1 MSEIRWTRKDLLG
14 LRDLS
19 ADEIRLILQT
29 AKSFQ
34 EVSLRSVKKVP
45 ALRGKTVANLFFEPS
60 TRTRISFELAEKRLS
75 ADTFHVA
82 ASTSSFVKG
91 ETLKDAAKNI
101 EALKVDVMV
110 MRHSSSGAPHRIA
123 QYLKASVI
131 NAGDGINEH
140 PSQALI
146 DMFTILEKKKQI
158 EGLKIS
164 FIGDI
169 LHSRVARSNMWGLTK
184 LGAKVTV
191 CAPRTLLPR
200 EVEKLGVRATTSLED
215 AVRDADVVNLLRIQT
230 ERQDQS
236 FFPSIREYATAY
248 QINNDVLKL
257 AKEDV
262 LIMHPGPVNRGIEIT
277 SDVVDGPYSV
287 ILDQVTH
294 GLAVRMA
301 ILYLVCGASGETP
314 AAEEVA

>member
-19 ADEIRLILQT
+19 ADEIRLVLQT

-34 EVSLRSVKKVP
+34 EVSLRAVKKVP

-91 ETLKDAAKNI
+91 ESLKDAAKNI

-110 MRHSSSGAPHRIA
+110 MRHSSSGAPHRLA
-123 QYLKASVI
+123 QHLKASVI

-146 DMFTILEKKKQI
+146 DMFTILEKKKKI
-158 EGLKIS
+158 EGMKIT
-164 FIGDI
+164 FVGDI
-169 LHSRVARSNMWGLTK
+169 LHSRVARSNIWGLTK
-184 LGAKVTV
+184 MGAQVTV

-200 EVEKLGVRATTSLED
+200 EVEKLGVRATTSLKD
-215 AVRDADVVNLLRIQT
+215 AVKEADVVNLLRIQM

-248 QINNDVLKL
+248 QINGDILKL

-262 LIMHPGPVNRGIEIT
+262 LVMHPGPVNRGIEIT

-301 ILYLVCGASGETP
+301 ILYLVCGASTETTP
-314 AAEEVA
+314 EEA